1 MDLMAL
7 LSINSTVCID
17 FWYWVTCSKCSAG
30 GILACIVDQGDV
42 VLPEVGGSDDVAL
55 EQVHPVNLLS
65 RRSARNLSVKMC
77 SNEAAVPGS
86 KNSRGGRV
94 HNVPGCAIFDPKSI
108 SKKKLV
114 FLVCAGVSLYQ
125 KQCREA
131 GAVFFSKARA
141 EI

>member
-1 MDLMAL
+1 MAL

-94 HNVPGCAIFDPKSI
+94 HSVPGCAIFDPKYLQKEIGFPGVCRGLSL
-108 SKKKLV
+108 SK
-114 FLVCAGVSLYQ
+114 AVS
-125 KQCREA
+125 RSWSR
-131 GAVFFSKARA
+131 FFSKARA

>member
-30 GILACIVDQGDV
+30 GILACIVDKGDV

-94 HNVPGCAIFDPKSI
+94 HSIKKSHIHVPESAHKVPDGEE
-108 SKKKLV
+108 
-114 FLVCAGVSLYQ
+114 VSLVPV
-125 KQCREA
+125 EA
-131 GAVFFSKARA
+131 IITHLSPLLGSQLA
-141 EI
+141 